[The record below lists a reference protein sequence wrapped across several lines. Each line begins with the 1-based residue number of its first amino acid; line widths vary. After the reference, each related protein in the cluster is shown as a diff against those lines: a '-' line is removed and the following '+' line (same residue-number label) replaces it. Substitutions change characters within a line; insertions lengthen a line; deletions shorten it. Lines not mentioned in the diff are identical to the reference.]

1 MNYGIKD
8 DYWKRLE
15 TVFFSHKNI
24 EKVILYGSRAK
35 GTNRMYSDVDIVLV
49 GEKINNRE
57 YTNIIQ
63 EIDDLLLP
71 FIFDISVYHS
81 IKDSNLI
88 ESINRTGVI
97 IYENNSLVFLK

>member
-1 MNYGIKD
+1 MNYGIKEE
-8 DYWKRLE
+8 YWSRLE
-15 TVFFSHKNI
+15 SVFRNHKSI

-49 GEKINNRE
+49 SEKINNRE
-57 YTNIIQ
+57 YSNIIQ

>member
-8 DYWKRLE
+8 DYWNRLE
-15 TVFFSHKNI
+15 TVFVSHKNI

>member
-8 DYWKRLE
+8 DCWKRLE
-15 TVFFSHKNI
+15 TVFVSHKNI

-35 GTNRMYSDVDIVLV
+35 GTNCMYSDVDIVLV

>member
-15 TVFFSHKNI
+15 TVLVSHKNI

-71 FIFDISVYHS
+71 FIFDISVYYS

>member
-8 DYWKRLE
+8 DYWERLE
-15 TVFFSHKNI
+15 TVFVSHKNI

>member
-15 TVFFSHKNI
+15 TVFVSHKNI

-49 GEKINNRE
+49 SEKINNGE

>member
-8 DYWKRLE
+8 DYWMRLE
-15 TVFFSHKNI
+15 TVFVSHKNI

-49 GEKINNRE
+49 SEKINNRE

-88 ESINRTGVI
+88 ESINRIGVI
-97 IYENNSLVFLK
+97 IYEKNSLVFLK

>member
-15 TVFFSHKNI
+15 TVFVSHKNI

-49 GEKINNRE
+49 GEKINR
-57 YTNIIQ
+57 
-63 EIDDLLLP
+63 DLRK
-71 FIFDISVYHS
+71 IFFKFQDAGITFYKTDGYSKIEKVILKKT
-81 IKDSNLI
+81 IKERFEKEEL
-88 ESINRTGVI
+88 
-97 IYENNSLVFLK
+97 

>member
-15 TVFFSHKNI
+15 TVFVSHKNI

-49 GEKINNRE
+49 SDKINNRE

-88 ESINRTGVI
+88 ESINKTGVI

>member
-15 TVFFSHKNI
+15 TVFVSHKNI
-24 EKVILYGSRAK
+24 EKGILYGSRAK

>member
-15 TVFFSHKNI
+15 TVFVSHKNI

-49 GEKINNRE
+49 GEKIENRE
-57 YTNIIQ
+57 FCNILN

-71 FIFDISVYHS
+71 FIFDISVNYTIS
-81 IKDSNLI
+81 NVNLI
-88 ESINRTGVI
+88 DSINKTGVI
-97 IYENNSLVFLK
+97 VYEDGSLCFNK

>member
-1 MNYGIKD
+1 MNYGIKEE
-8 DYWKRLE
+8 YWNKLE
-15 TVFFSHKNI
+15 SIFRNHKNI

-49 GEKINNRE
+49 SDKINNRE

>member
-1 MNYGIKD
+1 MFALIIHKSRGFVNEKGILFRSSPQKIS
-8 DYWKRLE
+8 L
-15 TVFFSHKNI
+15 
-24 EKVILYGSRAK
+24 
-35 GTNRMYSDVDIVLV
+35 

>member
-15 TVFFSHKNI
+15 TVFVSHKNI

-57 YTNIIQ
+57 YCELVQ

>member
-1 MNYGIKD
+1 MNYGIKEE
-8 DYWKRLE
+8 YWNKLE
-15 TVFFSHKNI
+15 SVFRNHKNI

-35 GTNRMYSDVDIVLV
+35 ETNRPYSDVDIILV
-49 GEKINNRE
+49 GENIENRE
-57 YTNIIQ
+57 FCNILN

-71 FIFDISVYHS
+71 FIFDISVNYTIS
-81 IKDSNLI
+81 NVNLI

>member
-15 TVFFSHKNI
+15 TVFASHKNI

-49 GEKINNRE
+49 SDKINNRE

-81 IKDSNLI
+81 IKDFNLI

>member
-15 TVFFSHKNI
+15 TVFVSHKNI

-49 GEKINNRE
+49 GEKINNRKYCE
-57 YTNIIQ
+57 LVQ

>member
-8 DYWKRLE
+8 EYWKKLE
-15 TVFFSHKNI
+15 TVFVSHKNI

-57 YTNIIQ
+57 YCSLVQ

-71 FIFDISVYHS
+71 FIFDISVYYTL
-81 IKDSNLI
+81 KDSNLI
-88 ESINRTGVI
+88 DSINKTGVI
-97 IYENNSLVFLK
+97 VYENGSLVFLK

>member
-15 TVFFSHKNI
+15 TVFVSHKNI

-35 GTNRMYSDVDIVLV
+35 EINRPYSDVDIILV
-49 GEKINNRE
+49 GENIENRE
-57 YTNIIQ
+57 FCNILN

>member
-15 TVFFSHKNI
+15 TVFVSHKNI

-35 GTNRMYSDVDIVLV
+35 GTNRPYSDVDIVLV
-49 GEKINNRE
+49 GENIENRE
-57 YTNIIQ
+57 FCNILD

-71 FIFDISVYHS
+71 FIFDVSVNYTISNV
-81 IKDSNLI
+81 NLI
-88 ESINRTGVI
+88 DSINKTGVI
-97 IYENNSLVFLK
+97 VYEDGSLCFNK

>member
-8 DYWKRLE
+8 EYWKKLE
-15 TVFFSHKNI
+15 TVFVSHKNI

-71 FIFDISVYHS
+71 FIFDISVYYTL
-81 IKDSNLI
+81 KDSNLI
-88 ESINRTGVI
+88 DSINKTGVI
-97 IYENNSLVFLK
+97 VYENGSLVFLK